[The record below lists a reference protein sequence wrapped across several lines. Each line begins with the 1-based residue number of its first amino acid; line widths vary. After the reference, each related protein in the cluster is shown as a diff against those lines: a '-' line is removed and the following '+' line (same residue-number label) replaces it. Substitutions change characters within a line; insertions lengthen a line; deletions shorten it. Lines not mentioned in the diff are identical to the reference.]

1 MAMKS
6 VEFHRPVFVGDIVS
20 FWTNVLR
27 VGRTSI
33 TMHVAV
39 EADRHG
45 ETLQLT
51 EAEVSYVAVEV
62 SEGQRRPVPIRGG

>member
-1 MAMKS
+1 MFP
-6 VEFHRPVFVGDIVS
+6 E
-20 FWTNVLR
+20 T
-27 VGRTSI
+27 
-33 TMHVAV
+33 AV